1 VTHENESAR
10 AALWLYPLSPPAV
23 ALLRDL
29 PRGDD
34 NPFILPGKLPGAHLV
49 NVDSPWRRVRT
60 AAGVADVR
68 LHDLRVS
75 LTDPER

>member
-1 VTHENESAR
+1 M
-10 AALWLYPLSPPAV
+10 

-49 NVDSPWRRVRT
+49 NVDSPWRRVRA
-60 AAGVADVR
+60 AAGVADAR
-68 LHDLRVS
+68 SHDLGVS
-75 LTDPER
+75 LPDPKR